1 MCSPKI
7 LRSINMLSFMYALNK
22 AVKIVHIIQ
31 FGANAYA
38 TTAVLN
44 LEIRHLENS
53 HRILIEHYYH
63 HL

>member
-1 MCSPKI
+1 
-7 LRSINMLSFMYALNK
+7 MLSFMYALNK